1 MGHRG
6 SVQEARLENLNPQ
19 VINRNTIIREEA
31 VNHLIGVFPVVL
43 SLSMKIILSQGRLLP
58 AL

>member
-1 MGHRG
+1 MDHRG

-19 VINRNTIIREEA
+19 VINRNMIIREEA
-31 VNHLIGVFPVVL
+31 VNRLIGVFPVVL
-43 SLSMKIILSQGRLLP
+43 GLSMKIILSQGRLLP